1 MTIKASS
8 LIASIRQAYDEHW
21 GYIWG
26 TRGQV
31 WTQAQQDKATRDMTR
46 KYGQKWVGKRVADCS
61 GLIKWAYQQHGGDIY
76 HGSNTMFNQCVE
88 TGPLAGVVKIRR
100 GTAVFQNT
108 NGKRGHV
115 GIYDGGGMVIEEHG
129 TQAGIIKSP
138 LSTWDEW
145 GVLKESDVSGEVYET
160 FNILPLDT
168 LSKGSRGEL
177 VKYLQNALA
186 EEGYDIGKAKDGEP
200 LIDGIFGSSVL
211 SAVRAFQHDHN
222 LDPDGKVGQKT
233 WAVIKALVVDDEPE
247 EDKPAEGPEE
257 TPSAPDGA
265 APPKVEPETP
275 EGMKD
280 WATLSIEEKV
290 ENLHK
295 RLREVERGE
304 SNG

>member
-1 MTIKASS
+1 MTRIPACALAEKVRIP
-8 LIASIRQAYDEHW
+8 LKEHW

-31 WTQAQQDKATRDMTR
+31 WTQAQQDKATREMTR
-46 KYGQKWVGKRVADCS
+46 KYGQRWVGKRVADCS

-76 HGSNTMFNQCVE
+76 HGSNTQFNQCVE
-88 TGPLAGVVKIRR
+88 TGPLAGEVRIRV

-108 NGKRGHV
+108 KGTRGHV
-115 GIYDGGGMVIEEHG
+115 GIYNGGGMVIEEHG

-138 LSTWDEW
+138 LNTWDEW
-145 GVLKESDVSGEVYET
+145 GVLKDSDLSDQVWET
-160 FNILPLDT
+160 FNIVPPDT
-168 LSKGSRGEL
+168 LTKGSKGEV

-186 EEGYDIGKAKDGEP
+186 EEGYDIGKDKDGKP

-247 EDKPAEGPEE
+247 EDKPE
-257 TPSAPDGA
+257 APD
-265 APPKVEPETP
+265 EPQEP
-275 EGMKD
+275 AD
-280 WATLSIEEKV
+280 PWDSLTLEEKV
-290 ENLHK
+290 EDLNK
-295 RLREVERGE
+295 RLKRQEGGE
-304 SNG
+304 SDG

>member
-8 LIASIRQAYDEHW
+8 LLASIRQAYDERW

-76 HGSNTMFNQCVE
+76 HGSNTMFKQCTE
-88 TGPLAGVVKIRR
+88 TGPLAGVVRIRR
-100 GTAVFQNT
+100 GTAVFQVSGGT
-108 NGKRGHV
+108 RGHV

-145 GVLKESDVSGEVYET
+145 GVLPDSDLTGEIYET
-160 FNILPLDT
+160 FDIIPMDT
-168 LSKGSRGEL
+168 LSKGSRGEVVKWYQRCL
-177 VKYLQNALA
+177 VEL
-186 EEGYDIGKAKDGEP
+186 GYDIGKAGA
-200 LIDGIFGSSVL
+200 DGIFGAETL
-211 SAVRAFQHDHN
+211 SATRAFQSDN
-222 LDPDGKVGQKT
+222 GLTPDGKAGKLTLTKVKE
-233 WAVIKALVVDDEPE
+233 LMEDDEPD
-247 EDKPAEGPEE
+247 EDTEVDFDEVVDPWDEMTLEQ
-257 TPSAPDGA
+257 
-265 APPKVEPETP
+265 KVE
-275 EGMKD
+275 D
-280 WATLSIEEKV
+280 LHQWRLSMM
-290 ENLHK
+290 
-295 RLREVERGE
+295 RGGE